1 MADVHKELD
10 YKLREYPL
18 VRYNMNNHSVFHE
31 FLSKATTEQLEY
43 CEDFF
48 RDEVEIIWS
57 NSKAGTAKT
66 FTSVA
71 CAYADFLN
79 KNKTMYFIIAPVSED
94 IGALPGSKWAKE
106 AVYFGGLYDALLE
119 LNIFPERAIYEMAGD
134 VAADVNDSTFNDC
147 WIHAV
152 SHVHLRGINIESTL
166 VVEEAQNFKK
176 NELKKVLTRFKSGST
191 AIVIGSSIQI
201 DLKDEK
207 KSGLVPYMEHFET
220 YPGSRVHTL
229 TQNFRSALSNHADEF
244 KW

>member
-1 MADVHKELD
+1 MADKFKELE
-10 YKLREYPL
+10 YKLRGHVL
-18 VRYNMNNHSVFHE
+18 VKRNMLNHSVFTE
-31 FLSKATTEQLEY
+31 FLEKATDEQLNY
-43 CEDFF
+43 MEDFF
-48 RDEVEIIWS
+48 NDDVEILWS

-71 CAYADFLN
+71 CAYADYLN
-79 KNKTMYFIIAPVSED
+79 KNKSLYFIIAPVSED

-106 AVYFGGLYDALLE
+106 AVYFGGLYDALIE

-152 SHVHLRGINIESTL
+152 SHVHLRGINIDSTL
-166 VVEEAQNFKK
+166 ILEETQNFKR
-176 NELKKVLTRFKSGST
+176 NEIKKVLTRFKKGST

-207 KSGLVPYMEHFET
+207 KSGFVPYLEYFKD
-220 YPGSRVHTL
+220 YPGARVHTL
-229 TQNFRSALSNHADEF
+229 TQNFRSELSNYADDF
-244 KW
+244 TW